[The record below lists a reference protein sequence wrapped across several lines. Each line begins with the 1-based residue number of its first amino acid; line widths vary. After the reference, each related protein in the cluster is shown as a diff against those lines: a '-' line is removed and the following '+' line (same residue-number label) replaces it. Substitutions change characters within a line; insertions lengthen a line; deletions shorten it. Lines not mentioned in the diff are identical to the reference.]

1 MVKLTQSLRVW
12 LMRTR
17 PDIMP
22 LIEFGHTELF
32 TDEMAAEYAEWCQ
45 TEEGKQHL
53 KGGSKYDMFYDK
65 TIGIE

>member
-12 LMRTR
+12 LMKNH
-17 PDIMP
+17 PKIIP
-22 LIEFGHTELF
+22 LITFGHTELF

-53 KGGSKYDMFYDK
+53 KGGSKYDEVYAK
-65 TIGIE
+65 TIGLE